1 MIKAF
6 GVSVFTEAG
15 ATKPAPVAIGEVNKR
30 LVAMGISDEAIISI
44 QKDEAFYH
52 VFYRATA

>member
-15 ATKPAPVAIGEVNKR
+15 ATKPAPVAIGEINQK
-30 LVAMGISDEAIISI
+30 LVALGISDEAIITV
-44 QKDEAFYH
+44 QKDEAFFH
-52 VFYRATA
+52 VFYRQT